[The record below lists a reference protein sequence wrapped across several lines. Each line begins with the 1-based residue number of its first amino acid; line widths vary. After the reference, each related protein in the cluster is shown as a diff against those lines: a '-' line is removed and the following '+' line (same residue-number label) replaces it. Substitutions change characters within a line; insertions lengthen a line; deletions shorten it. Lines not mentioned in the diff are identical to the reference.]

1 MPTYAQNKSIYD
13 QPTDT
18 VGADAEAARSEER
31 IPILIPRSRLKAAV
45 RATSSFAVTA
55 TEAVNIT
62 VDLGIAA
69 LDAAT
74 LEALLG
80 TQPTRKRPATQA
92 EGSQ

>member
-1 MPTYAQNKSIYD
+1 MPTHAQNKSIYD

-18 VGADAEAARSEER
+18 VGADAKAARPEER
-31 IPILIPRSRLKAAV
+31 VPILIPRARLKAAV
-45 RATSSFAVTA
+45 QAASSLAVTA

-69 LDAAT
+69 LDATT
-74 LEALLG
+74 LEALIG
-80 TQPTRKRPATQA
+80 TEPKRRRPTTQA

>member
-1 MPTYAQNKSIYD
+1 MTTYAQNESIHD
-13 QPTDT
+13 QLTDAF
-18 VGADAEAARSEER
+18 GADAKAARPEER
-31 IPILIPRSRLKAAV
+31 VPVLIPRSRLKAAV

-74 LEALLG
+74 LEMLLG
-80 TQPTRKRPATQA
+80 TEPKRRRPATQA
-92 EGSQ
+92 EGNQ

>member
-18 VGADAEAARSEER
+18 VRADAKAARPEER
-31 IPILIPRSRLKAAV
+31 VPILIPRSRLKAAV
-45 RATSSFAVTA
+45 RATSSLAVTA
-55 TEAVNIT
+55 TDAVNIA
-62 VDLGIAA
+62 VDAGIAV

-74 LEALLG
+74 LEALVG
-80 TQPTRKRPATQA
+80 TKPKRKRPSAQA

>member
-1 MPTYAQNKSIYD
+1 MPTYAQNKSIYV

-18 VGADAEAARSEER
+18 AKAACPEER
-31 IPILIPRSRLKAAV
+31 VPILIPRSRLKAAV
-45 RATSSFAVTA
+45 RATSSLAVTA

-62 VDLGIAA
+62 VDIGLAA
-69 LDAAT
+69 LEAAT

-80 TQPTRKRPATQA
+80 TKPKCKRPATQA